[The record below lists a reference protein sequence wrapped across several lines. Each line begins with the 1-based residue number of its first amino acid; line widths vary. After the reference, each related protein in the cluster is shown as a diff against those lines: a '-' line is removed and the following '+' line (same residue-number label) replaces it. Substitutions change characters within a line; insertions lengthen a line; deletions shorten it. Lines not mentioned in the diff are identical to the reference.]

1 MLTWLI
7 PDFDLLSVVL
17 RAMTLSLEALVL
29 GGVIFLLFDVTVVGA
44 SAAVRQRLLRIS
56 SWFAFAL
63 AVVQILSAAVSSAVL
78 IGSTGLQLGDV
89 ISASYFRT
97 DCLLVA
103 SALLLWLVLRFIG
116 TRSLIPTLL
125 PALLVLASSTALSH
139 AASRV
144 DHRALLLLLTAAHHL
159 GTAAWIGAMP
169 YLLIAVGRAED
180 KEEAWRVS
188 RRFTA
193 LAITGVLLLSI
204 GGAGMAWAY
213 VGSISAFYGTAYGLM
228 LMAKIYLL
236 LIILALGAGNFLLIR
251 SARARSASMITR
263 LKRFSE
269 VEIALGFTTILVA
282 ASLTSQPP
290 AVDLVQDR
298 LTGHEIVERMKWKW
312 PSFKTPSVEQ
322 LTPPTPIEAAVN
334 RAIFSPVAASDAN
347 DRAWSEYNHNWAG
360 LIVFAAGAVA
370 LLAKLPKQRWACNWP
385 LLFIGLSIFLIL
397 RADSENWPL
406 GPRPFWASFSAP
418 DVLEHRLYAL
428 LIAVFA
434 VFEWGIETGRLKWQK
449 AALVFPALCA
459 VGGALLMTHS
469 HALGN
474 IKEEML
480 AEMSH
485 TPIALLGVIAGSS
498 RWLELRLPDHPR
510 TRGPAWFAAWVW
522 PTCLMLVGLVLLDYR
537 ES

>member
-17 RAMTLSLEALVL
+17 RAAGLALEALVV
-29 GGVIFLLFDVTVVGA
+29 GGVIFLIFDLIAVDA
-44 SAAVRQRLLRIS
+44 SLAIRRDLSRMIA
-56 SWFAFAL
+56 WFSLAL
-63 AVVQILSAAVSSAVL
+63 AIVQALSATVSSMVL
-78 IGSTGLQLGDV
+78 IGSTGLQLADV
-89 ISASYFRT
+89 LSANYFLA
-97 DCLLVA
+97 DCFLVA
-103 SALLLWLVLRFIG
+103 SALALWVLLRLNGPPSLVAI
-116 TRSLIPTLL
+116 LL
-125 PALLVLASSTALSH
+125 PVLLLLGSSTTLSH

-144 DHRALLLLLTAAHHL
+144 DYRPFLVLVTVAHHL

-169 YLLIAVGRAED
+169 YLLVAVGKTENGED
-180 KEEAWRVS
+180 AWRIA
-188 RRFTA
+188 RRFTV
-193 LAITGVLLLSI
+193 LAITGVLLLTF

-213 VGSISAFYGTAYGLM
+213 VGSASAFYGTAYGLM
-228 LMAKIYLL
+228 LVAKILLFL
-236 LIILALGAGNFLLIR
+236 LILLLGAGNFLLIR
-251 SARARSASMITR
+251 RVHARSASLLTR
-263 LKRFSE
+263 LRRFSE

-290 AVDLVQDR
+290 AIDLAQDR
-298 LTGHEIVERMKWKW
+298 LTGHEIVERFQWRW

-322 LTPPTPIEAAVN
+322 LTPPTPIEIAVQK
-334 RAIFSPVAASDAN
+334 AIFSAGSSSDAN
-347 DRAWSEYNHNWAG
+347 DRAWSEYNHNWSG
-360 LIVFAAGAVA
+360 LIVLAAGVVA
-370 LLAKLPKQRWACNWP
+370 LLARLPKQRWAANWP

-428 LIAVFA
+428 LITVFA
-434 VFEWGIETGRLKWQK
+434 IFEWGIETGRLRWQK
-449 AALVFPALCA
+449 ASLVFPTLCA

-474 IKEEML
+474 IREEMF

-498 RWLELRLPDHPR
+498 RWLELRLPDQPN
-510 TRGPAWFAAWVW
+510 TRGPAWFAAWIW
-522 PTCLMLVGLVLLDYR
+522 PICLILVGLLLVNYR